1 MSVPVSEFIRIQKNY
16 ADLQTLESDVKAA
29 VRDLVSHAS
38 MTGKVA
44 PLENESTNGLDVV
57 YNDSSGMKVAV
68 SVILNR
74 GKTSGPTIIPDFSSS
89 SDVNK
94 RVILTDS
101 DLIQQKN
108 HVRKSPIDASLKM
121 AETIVNI
128 DRSRMADL
136 LYFSNKYKNN
146 QIKDEDLE
154 RALVLAK
161 SIKIC

>member
-1 MSVPVSEFIRIQKNY
+1 
-16 ADLQTLESDVKAA
+16 
-29 VRDLVSHAS
+29 
-38 MTGKVA
+38 MTGKVT
-44 PLENESTNGLDVV
+44 PLKNESNSNGLDVV

-94 RVILTDS
+94 RVILTNS

-108 HVRKSPIDASLKM
+108 HVRKSPIGAPLKM

-161 SIKIC
+161 SIRIC